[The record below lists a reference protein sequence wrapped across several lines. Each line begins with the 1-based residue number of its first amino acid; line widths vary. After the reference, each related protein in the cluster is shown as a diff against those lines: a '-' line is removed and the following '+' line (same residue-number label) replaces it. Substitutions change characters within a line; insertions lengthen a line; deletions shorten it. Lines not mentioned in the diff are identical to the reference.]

1 MCSELATIVA
11 MENNSFYIWGS
22 RPAVVS
28 PLSGILHH
36 HKEDVKENLAE
47 KHPGLNRIY
56 APKPFN
62 IV

>member
-28 PLSGILHH
+28 PLSGVLHQ
-36 HKEDVKENLAE
+36 HKEDLKENPAE
-47 KHPGLNRIY
+47 KHPGQYRIY
-56 APKPFN
+56 AQN
-62 IV
+62 YLT